1 MTITKS
7 KITKGDIVLVITGD
21 EKGKKGEVLK
31 VYPRIQKLSIKNLN
45 IVKKHKKK
53 TSYSEGSISYK
64 EGLIHISNV
73 GLWDDAMGKVCKVG
87 FDVSDNAK
95 KLRVNKKTKK
105 NIDKNF

>member
-53 TSYSEGSISYK
+53 ISIFR
-64 EGLIHISNV
+64 I
-73 GLWDDAMGKVCKVG
+73 
-87 FDVSDNAK
+87 
-95 KLRVNKKTKK
+95 
-105 NIDKNF
+105 